1 MQGFLHVLD
10 ETRRILP
17 DRGEVILK
25 QLKLTP
31 FQQVIAGL
39 VLGILAGIFF
49 GEPAGKLDIVGNI
62 YIKLLQMTVIPY
74 IMVSLIGGLGRL
86 DLGMAKMVGIRG
98 GSLILFLWVT
108 TALTLVFLPL
118 AYPTWTNASF
128 FSTSMVSEPKHINFL
143 DLYIPANP
151 FYAMANTI
159 VPAIVVFSIFLGV
172 ALITVEKRHG
182 FILSMK
188 NLTDALMRMASVVAK
203 LAPIGIFALSAAAA
217 GTLRVEELSRLQIYL
232 WVYMAAW
239 TVLAF
244 FTLPMLAARATPFSY
259 REVFKEA
266 RLAMVT
272 AFATGTVLVV
282 LPMIAE
288 KTKEL
293 LERRGMKNETA
304 VSAIDALVPTA
315 YSFPSVGTI
324 LGIGFV
330 LFAAWFIGSPIS
342 VADYPSFCILGILT
356 AFGSMAVAI
365 PFMLDF
371 FKLPA
376 DLFQL
381 YLLGS
386 VFTMRFATAMAAMHG
401 VVICIL
407 GACAMMNR
415 LRWRKMV
422 EISAIGL
429 AITAAI
435 MFGLG
440 FILTRAIPYE
450 YTGYRD
456 FVNMELLGPTVKVN
470 NDARPKPLTPEQL
483 KKPRLQVIKSRGVL
497 RVGYARDRLP
507 FAFKNAKGQ
516 IVGYDMELVHN
527 LARDLGV
534 ALDVVK
540 IDMKMVEKDLDSG
553 RIDMAVGG
561 ITISPQRALRF
572 TFSRSY
578 LDEYLGLVVPDYRRS
593 EFSSYNRI
601 LEMEDLKL
609 AVTPFRYQEG
619 AGRRLFPNAKL
630 VVVDSPREFFRQG
643 KNDVDAMIY
652 TAQTATA
659 WTLVYPRW
667 TVVIPRGLKYECP
680 MGFAMPDKQV
690 EWRWFV
696 DTWLDSAIKAGIG
709 QNAYDYWILGKQKKH
724 KGKRWSV
731 IRNILGWTD

>member
-1 MQGFLHVLD
+1 MNSN
-10 ETRRILP
+10 P
-17 DRGEVILK
+17 
-25 QLKLTP
+25 LKLTP

-39 VLGILAGIFF
+39 VLGILTGIFF

-86 DLGMAKMVGIRG
+86 DLGMAKLVGIRG
-98 GSLILFLWVT
+98 GSLILFLWAT

-128 FSTSMVSEPKHINFL
+128 FSTSMIAEPKHINFL

-172 ALITVEKRHG
+172 ALITVEKRYG

-188 NLTDALMRMASVVAK
+188 NLTDALMKMASVVAK

-217 GTLRVEELSRLQIYL
+217 GTLRIEELSRLQVYL

-244 FTLPMLAARATPFSY
+244 FTLPMLAARGTPFSY
-259 REVFKEA
+259 KEVFRVA

-293 LERRGMKNETA
+293 LERRGMKNDTA

-315 YSFPSVGTI
+315 YSFPSVGTV

-330 LFAAWFIGSPIS
+330 LFAAWFIGSPLS
-342 VADYPSFCILGILT
+342 VSDYPSFCILGILT

-401 VVICIL
+401 VVICLL

-415 LRWRKMV
+415 LSWRRML
-422 EISAIGL
+422 ETAGIGL
-429 AITAAI
+429 GITAAGMI
-435 MFGLG
+435 GLG
-440 FILTRAIPYE
+440 FVLTRAIPYE

-456 FVNMELLGPTVKVN
+456 LITMELLGPEVKVN
-470 NDARPKPLTPEQL
+470 NEANPKPLSEDQL
-483 KKPRLQVIKSRGVL
+483 PMPRLQVIKARGVL

-534 ALDVVK
+534 SLDVVR
-540 IDMKMVEKDLDSG
+540 IEMPEVEKELDSG

-561 ITISPQRALRF
+561 ISISPQRALRF
-572 TFSRSY
+572 TFSTSY
-578 LDEYLGLVVPDYRRS
+578 LDEYLGLVVPDYRRN
-593 EFSSYNRI
+593 EFSSYDRI
-601 LEMEDLKL
+601 LEMEGLKL
-609 AVTPFRYQEG
+609 AVTPFRHKEG
-619 AGRRLFPNAKL
+619 AGQRLFPNAEL
-630 VVVDSPREFFRQG
+630 VVVKSPRTFFRG
-643 KNDVDAMIY
+643 ELPEVDAMIY

-667 TVVIPRGLKYECP
+667 SVVVPKGLDYECP
-680 MGFAMPDKQV
+680 VAFALPDNQV
-690 EWRWFV
+690 QWRWFV
-696 DTWLDSAIKAGIG
+696 NTWLDSATKAGIG
-709 QNAYDYWILGKQKKH
+709 QQAYEYWILGKQKKQ

-731 IRNILGWTD
+731 ISNVLGWTD